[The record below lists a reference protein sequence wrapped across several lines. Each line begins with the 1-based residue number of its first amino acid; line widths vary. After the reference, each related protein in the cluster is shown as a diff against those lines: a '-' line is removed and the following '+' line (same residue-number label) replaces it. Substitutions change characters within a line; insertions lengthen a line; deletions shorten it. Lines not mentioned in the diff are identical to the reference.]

1 MTWRRPPHTRAGRVC
16 HRVSWRPSEK
26 SAAPPPQGDV
36 HCVSFPGVA
45 DGVCGC
51 SERPSPG
58 ALFPAGHCWG
68 ARGSPPPIS
77 PHALTNSSQ
86 LVVLLFPLNSFRKNI
101 TCFPRERPSRVLWE
115 HRAPGRKHREVT
127 SLWTAITLSEI
138 GKRIYESQ
146 RKRPAPT
153 AGSKR
158 VSGVTSGP
166 ACEPPAG
173 LGPGAEAGAARAGE
187 LARTCP
193 WWCRPCPP
201 ACSSSPARGPGS
213 RWRSCLLSR
222 SSPLWPWRPPPRSG
236 DSSWRC

>member
-1 MTWRRPPHTRAGRVC
+1 MTWRQPPHTRAGRVC

-101 TCFPRERPSRVLWE
+101 TCFPRERPSRFLWE

-127 SLWTAITLSEI
+127 SLWTAITL
-138 GKRIYESQ
+138 GNRQKNL
-146 RKRPAPT
+146 RKPTKEACAHGGEQAHLRGNVGARVRTTRRPR
-153 AGSKR
+153 AGSGGRCGTCRRAGAYLPVVVSALPSSVQLFSCPGPR
-158 VSGVTSGP
+158 VTVEVVSAFAIVTSL
-166 ACEPPAG
+166 A
-173 LGPGAEAGAARAGE
+173 LEA
-187 LARTCP
+187 
-193 WWCRPCPP
+193 
-201 ACSSSPARGPGS
+201 SSPQWGQ
-213 RWRSCLLSR
+213 
-222 SSPLWPWRPPPRSG
+222 
-236 DSSWRC
+236 